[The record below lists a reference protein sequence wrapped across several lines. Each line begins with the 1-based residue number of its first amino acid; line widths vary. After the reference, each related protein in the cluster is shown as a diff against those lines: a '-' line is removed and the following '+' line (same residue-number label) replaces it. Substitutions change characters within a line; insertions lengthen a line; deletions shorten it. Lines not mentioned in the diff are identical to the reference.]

1 MIVRDAADDDRDAVF
16 GLANVLALERP
27 VERAAFEVQYAA
39 ALVDER
45 TEFLVAVDGSMVGY
59 LLGVISPMFLYNGGF
74 AFVQELCVAADVRR
88 RGVGAALM
96 AEFEARAYSR
106 GAGATA
112 LATSRAGAFYEALGY
127 TGGATYFK
135 KWLARA

>member
-16 GLANVLALERP
+16 ELANALALERP
-27 VERAAFEVQYAA
+27 VDCSAFEVQYAA
-39 ALVDER
+39 ARADER
-45 TEFLVAVDGSMVGY
+45 TELLVAVDGPVVGY
-59 LLGVISPMFLYNGGF
+59 LLGVISPMFVYNGGF